1 MSLLSVIIP
10 EKQAFYSLYADGLI
24 RAKFFDREKKAT
36 VISFAH
42 NAVAVLYYTYPTH
55 REACVIRNA
64 QDGKTP
70 LPGLSKPVSLLFSL
84 AASRV
89 DKLRRAVAFLEKN
102 HGTRGGAFNRDNGF
116 YIRLFFLLRE
126 KGKLRYTALAK
137 LAEYS
142 ARKSFSPTEEVS

>member
-1 MSLLSVIIP
+1 MILLSVLIP
-10 EKQAFYSLYADGLI
+10 EKPAFYSLYADGLV
-24 RAKFFDREKKAT
+24 RGKFFDREKNTT
-36 VISFAH
+36 VLSFAE
-42 NAVAVLYYTYPTH
+42 NAVAVLYYTYPTR
-55 REACVIRNA
+55 REACVIRNSS
-64 QDGKTP
+64 DGKTP

-102 HGTRGGAFNRDNGF
+102 HRAHGGAFVRDDGF

-126 KGKLRYTALAK
+126 RGKLSCRALAK

-142 ARKSFSPTEEVS
+142 ARKSFTPPEELS